1 MATAPE
7 IECVLD
13 ARATTGE
20 TPTWCEREQAL
31 YWIDVE
37 EPALHRFDPAT
48 GEDVR
53 WPLADE
59 IGCFVLPN
67 RSGAAIVA
75 LRSGIYRLDLTT
87 GKTVCLTGPPYD
99 PSVHRFNEGAC
110 DAAVRFWVGTMF
122 APTSRG
128 LDPTRRKAGAT
139 EEAGALRYFTPDEG
153 LVERSPAAI
162 EPNGLAWSPNNR
174 TMFFAHTEARTIFAF
189 DFDVSTASL
198 NNRRVFA
205 TIPESIGKPDG
216 GTVDAEGC
224 YWSGIYGGGR
234 LIRFTPSGTVDRE
247 IRLPVSC
254 PTMCAFGGSTFE
266 DVYIASASKDLDAA
280 RAREPLAGGL
290 FRLRPGV
297 RGLPVRTF
305 AG

>member
-1 MATAPE
+1 MATPT

-31 YWIDVE
+31 YWIDIE

-67 RSGAAIVA
+67 KPGAAIVA
-75 LRSGIYRLDLTT
+75 LRSGIHRLDLAT
-87 GKTVCLTGPPYD
+87 GETVCLAEPPYD
-99 PSVHRFNEGAC
+99 SSLHRFNEGAC
-110 DAAVRFWVGTMF
+110 DAAGRFWVGTMF
-122 APTSRG
+122 APAGRG
-128 LDPTRRKAGAT
+128 LDPPGHKAG
-139 EEAGALRYFTPDEG
+139 EAGALRYYTPDDG
-153 LVERSPAAI
+153 LVERAPAAI
-162 EPNGLAWSPNNR
+162 VPNGLAWSPDSR
-174 TMFFAHTEARTIFAF
+174 TMFFAHTEARTVFAF

-198 NNRRVFA
+198 KNRRVFA

-234 LIRFTPSGTVDRE
+234 LIRFTPAGAVDRE

-254 PTMCAFGGSTFE
+254 PTMCAFGGANFE
-266 DVYIASASKDLDAA
+266 DLYVATASKDLDAAA

-290 FRLRPGV
+290 FRLKPGV